1 MNLKKYIRNVPDF
14 PKEGILFHDVTT
26 LFKNAEAF
34 DYVLKT
40 MASWYTDK
48 KIDYVLGIEARGFI
62 VGGALANLL
71 GCGFVPVRKPG
82 KLPADVIVEEYD
94 LEYGSDKVELHK
106 DAFDE
111 GDRVLIVD
119 DLVATGGTLLAGVK
133 LAQKLNAEIVGVAT
147 IIDMPDL
154 GGRKKLEAF
163 NYKYLVEYTGH

>member
-1 MNLKKYIRNVPDF
+1 
-14 PKEGILFHDVTT
+14 
-26 LFKNAEAF
+26 
-34 DYVLKT
+34 
-40 MASWYTDK
+40 
-48 KIDYVLGIEARGFI
+48 
-62 VGGALANLL
+62 
-71 GCGFVPVRKPG
+71 
-82 KLPADVIVEEYD
+82 VIVEEYD

>member
-40 MASWYTDK
+40 MASWYADK

-106 DAFDE
+106 DA
-111 GDRVLIVD
+111 
-119 DLVATGGTLLAGVK
+119 
-133 LAQKLNAEIVGVAT
+133 
-147 IIDMPDL
+147 
-154 GGRKKLEAF
+154 
-163 NYKYLVEYTGH
+163 